1 MPFVD
6 LPWLILPTA
15 VPNDTTLSLLSALVG
30 KVSAM
35 TVIQEPPFASF
46 SQGKELTFNCSHSES
61 GSYHFFWYRQQ
72 PGKIELQ
79 VLGNLYFFDNKLTEI
94 DTSLETPISKLYFLH
109 SQHYCRISNLSLRH
123 ARIIHTYTKSNN
135 IFTWL
140 YIFNKY
146 SSIPVGIPN
155 SGIPVGTAKC
165 VLSIPKTVTSSN
177 SITLVCLAHGFSYA
191 WPLDVIW
198 KRDGQAVPRFSAAT
212 EEPKAEGKCSFG
224 IASRL
229 SIATSEWK
237 EGHTYSCHVHSTCR
251 IPILPSVEE
260 LQRWRH

>member
-1 MPFVD
+1 WAAYPVFFSSTHPQHLHPV
-6 LPWLILPTA
+6 
-15 VPNDTTLSLLSALVG
+15 
-30 KVSAM
+30 VSAM

-61 GSYHFFWYRQQ
+61 GSYHFFWYQLQ
-72 PGKIELQ
+72 HLGTLQYFTDTWTEEFSHEPKNWLEAKWLGVGKKEMILHLENLQ
-79 VLGNLYFFDNKLTEI
+79 AGDTGLYLCAARDTVREARTGAGTKQSPRKEGTTSADNSASIINTQ
-94 DTSLETPISKLYFLH
+94 SH
-109 SQHYCRISNLSLRH
+109 S
-123 ARIIHTYTKSNN
+123 
-135 IFTWL
+135 
-140 YIFNKY
+140 
-146 SSIPVGIPN
+146 VE
-155 SGIPVGTAKC
+155 
-165 VLSIPKTVTSSN
+165 PK

-237 EGHTYSCHVHSTCR
+237 EGHTYSCHVRQADIADVKDEMTSESR
-251 IPILPSVEE
+251 QKSSK
-260 LQRWRH
+260 

>member
-1 MPFVD
+1 MYT
-6 LPWLILPTA
+6 WI
-15 VPNDTTLSLLSALVG
+15 SLLLFSLPGSDSAV
-30 KVSAM
+30 
-35 TVIQEPPFASF
+35 TVTQEPLLTSLLQQEKLTIKCSVN
-46 SQGKELTFNCSHSES
+46 SQNYNFL
-61 GSYHFFWYRQQ
+61 WYRQL

-79 VLGNLYFFDNKLTEI
+79 VLGNLYSYE
-94 DTSLETPISKLYFLH
+94 SKLADVDSTLDARLSGEWLDSGKEKMNLH
-109 SQHYCRISNLSLRH
+109 LQSLQPGDTGLYLCAAKDTVRE
-123 ARIIHTYTKSNN
+123 AGTGAGTKR
-135 IFTWL
+135 
-140 YIFNKY
+140 
-146 SSIPVGIPN
+146 SSLGTPALNPIP
-155 SGIPVGTAKC
+155 SS
-165 VLSIPKTVTSSN
+165 LSISSGVK